1 MVLKEV
7 RSTEVFITLQQ
18 SLIFLPYIHIN
29 IVAKIVL
36 GGGGF
41 SRAPPPLYETLHAL
55 AIQAGLLE
63 VIHTID
69 IVYTTTIVVLQ
80 GLNFYC

>member
-36 GGGGF
+36 GGGGGGKLAF
-41 SRAPPPLYETLHAL
+41 GGDFPGLPPPPCMKPCMLWRYKLVFLKSSAQSILCTL
-55 AIQAGLLE
+55 
-63 VIHTID
+63 
-69 IVYTTTIVVLQ
+69 
-80 GLNFYC
+80 